1 MSLERHMQELLDIEA
16 IRQVKA
22 RYFRC
27 MDTKDWD
34 GFAKVFAEDAVADY
48 SGPGKNLQ
56 GRAAIVAFVRGA
68 VEALKTVHHGHMP
81 EIVVHGDSAH
91 GIFAMAD
98 IVERPGGRVMRGY
111 GHYHEDFVRRD
122 GRWQIL
128 RLRLTRLRVDRDAQP

>member
-1 MSLERHMQELLDIEA
+1 MDANLQRLLDLEA
-16 IRQVKA
+16 IRQLKA

-34 GFAKVFAEDAVADY
+34 GFAQVFAKDAVADY

-56 GRAAIVAFVRGA
+56 GREAIVAFVRGA
-68 VEALKTVHHGHMP
+68 VETLKTVHHGHMP
-81 EIVVHGDSAH
+81 EIEVDGDTAH
-91 GIFAMAD
+91 GVFAMAD

-122 GRWQIL
+122 GRWQMTK
-128 RLRLTRLRVDRDAQP
+128 LRLTRLRVDRDVQP